1 MLDNLI
7 IDMHAHLYPGGCYT
21 EIIKARPEFS
31 LLNSSR
37 GRALVC
43 RGSHTMSMPAGQ
55 EDLSSRLRIMD
66 EAGVGIQVLSVG
78 PLNLGWAGGGD
89 SITAQRINE
98 QLAEFCLQ
106 APQRFRFVA
115 ALPCSSMASMLA
127 ELERG
132 LSLGAVGAGIT
143 TTMADY
149 TLDAAEL
156 RDFWREAHRR
166 RLLVLVHPTFPPHG
180 PANDRGEFLSVG
192 YLNETAMAAT
202 KLVLAGVLE
211 ECPDIRIVWSHCGG
225 SLSILVDRIDRG
237 YKRYE
242 KCLRPPSY
250 YLRRCY
256 YDTACLHAPALDC
269 VRATFGSDKLVF
281 GTDEPHVPNA
291 SRGVLAVLRAR
302 PWPADELQNVLS
314 KNAQSLLAT
323 DQVQA

>member
-1 MLDNLI
+1 MINKTI
-7 IDMHAHLYPGGCYT
+7 IDMHAHLYPEGCYT

-37 GRALVC
+37 GLALVC
-43 RGSHTMSMPAGQ
+43 RGSHTMSVPSGQ

-66 EAGVGIQVLSVG
+66 DAGVGIQVLSIG
-78 PLNLGWAGGGD
+78 PLNVGWAGAGE
-89 SITAQRINE
+89 STAAQRINDG
-98 QLAEFCLQ
+98 LADFCRK

-115 ALPCSSMASMLA
+115 ALPCYSMRSMLT
-127 ELERG
+127 ELERA

-149 TLDAAEL
+149 SLDAPEL
-156 RDFWREAHRR
+156 REFWREAHRR
-166 RLLVLVHPTFPPHG
+166 KLLVLIHPTFPPNG

-211 ECPDIRIVWSHCGG
+211 EYPDVRIVWSHCGG

-242 KCLRPPSY
+242 NCLRPPSE
-250 YLRRCY
+250 YLRRCH
-256 YDTACLHAPALDC
+256 YDTACLHGPALDC
-269 VRATFGSDKLVF
+269 VRATFGSDRLLF

-291 SRGVLAVLRAR
+291 SRGVLAVLRGR
-302 PWPADELQNVLS
+302 PWSVDELNNVLS
-314 KNAQSLLAT
+314 KNAQDLLAPKR
-323 DQVQA
+323 V